1 MIKPLSYLEISK
13 ANLLH
18 NVSEFRRIIP
28 QGTSLVAVVKANA
41 YGHGIKEVVPILE
54 NGVDFFQVDDI
65 EELREVRRISQK
77 PVLFFGYVEN
87 DELEEAVG
95 LGGIFG
101 VYNADRID
109 NLNKIGEKRNAKIK
123 IHLKVD
129 ALLGRQGILVEEVEK
144 VLSLIRGC
152 EFLELESI
160 YSHFSNIEDTEDLE
174 HARKQY
180 EVLMRAKAL
189 AQKNGFPN
197 ITHHISATSG
207 ILSDTK
213 NNWGSSLLRL
223 GMGMYG
229 LWPSVALR
237 NKLSGEIDLKPVMK
251 WVTKVAQVKTVPA
264 GYPIG
269 YGLTFVTEKPTK
281 IALIPQGYADG
292 FDRKFSNK
300 GCVLIGGQRASV
312 LGRVAMNMFV
322 VDISDISNVQVED
335 EAVLLGKQSDEEITA
350 EELAEPIGRINYEI
364 IARMSPLLP
373 RIVV

>member
-1 MIKPLSYLEISK
+1 MSKPLSCLEISK

-18 NVSEFRRIIP
+18 NISEFRKIIP
-28 QGTSLVAVVKANA
+28 LGTNLVAVVKANA
-41 YGHGIKEVVPILE
+41 YGHGTREVVPILE
-54 NGVDFFQVDDI
+54 NQVDYFQVDDI
-65 EELREVRRISQK
+65 EELREVRKISQK
-77 PVLFFGYVEN
+77 PVLVFGYVEK
-87 DELEEAVG
+87 DELEEAVS

-101 VYNADRID
+101 VYDADRID
-109 NLNKIGEKRNAKIK
+109 ILNKIGEKRNAKIK
-123 IHLKVD
+123 IHLKID
-129 ALLGRQGILVEEVEK
+129 ALLGRQGILIDEIEPTIK
-144 VLSLIRGC
+144 SIKDC

-160 YSHFSNIEDTEDLE
+160 YSHFSNIEDTESLE
-174 HARKQY
+174 HAHKQY
-180 EVLMRAKAL
+180 DVLIQAKKL
-189 AQKNGFPN
+189 AQINGFPN

-213 NNWGSSLLRL
+213 NNWDSSLLRV

-229 LWPSVALR
+229 LWPSVQLR
-237 NKLSGEIDLKPVMK
+237 ERLSEEINLKPVMK
-251 WVTKVAQVKTVPA
+251 WITKVAQVKDLPEN
-264 GYPIG
+264 YPVG
-269 YGLTFVTEKPTK
+269 YGLTFITEKLTK

-300 GCVLIGGQRASV
+300 GCVLIGGMRAKV

-335 EAVLLGKQSDEEITA
+335 EVVLLGKQGNEEITA